1 LRYNFDLDGVISY
14 LVDKLNQKYDYP
26 GVIWL
31 GVIKLLA
38 KIGLPFKITANNWQ
52 KKRDHFCSELSVLR
66 WKNCK

>member
-1 LRYNFDLDGVISY
+1 LRYIFDLDGVISC
-14 LVDKLNQKYDYP
+14 LVNKLNEKYDYP

-52 KKRDHFCSELSVLR
+52 KKRGHF
-66 WKNCK
+66 